1 MRRLID
7 LLLFPACVALL
18 CYFGWMYFY
27 GTRSVGAFESTNQR
41 IQALEA
47 ELAQARARHEA
58 ADKRVGLLRAD
69 SLDPDML
76 EEQARLLLNY
86 VQPEE
91 ILINNKDIN

>member
-1 MRRLID
+1 MRRLVD

-27 GTRSVGAFESTNQR
+27 GTRSIGAYEATQQR
-41 IQALEA
+41 VEQLEQ
-47 ELAQARARHEA
+47 ELAAAKAARIAS
-58 ADKRVGLLRAD
+58 DKRVGLLRSE

-86 VQPEE
+86 GHSGEYSIQNSS
-91 ILINNKDIN
+91 LN